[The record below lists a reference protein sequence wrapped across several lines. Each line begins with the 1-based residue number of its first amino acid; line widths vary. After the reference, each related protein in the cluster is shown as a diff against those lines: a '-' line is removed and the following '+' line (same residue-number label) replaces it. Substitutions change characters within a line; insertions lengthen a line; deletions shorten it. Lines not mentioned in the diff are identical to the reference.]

1 MPPVPHPI
9 TGNELQRGQWYRWVF
24 WGIVSFFFL
33 YEFFIRVTPN
43 VILPQ
48 LQEDLG
54 GTPGSTATAMSTY
67 LWVYAPMQLVVGLL
81 LDKWGSKFIVSS
93 AAMVCGIG
101 CIIFSYAPDLAS
113 AGLGRGLIG
122 MGSAFAFVG
131 AIYIATVWFPP
142 KQLGMIAG
150 ITTAVGMIGE
160 VIGQVPVADL
170 VKEYTWRD
178 VVLWS
183 GLVGIGIGLFMMAV
197 IPRRP
202 SWFENRFKHD
212 STAQESPI
220 KRLGLI
226 FRNPQIWIIGCLSGI
241 LYLPLSV
248 IAALWG
254 TTYLN
259 KTMEISTNDASL
271 CMSLL
276 AVGWLVGCPL
286 FGKLSDQYQ
295 NRRIPLLIGSIGGFI
310 TMSLFLLAEDM
321 SLTAMLVLMFVMG
334 FVTSSQTLAF
344 AFAIEINPRSMAA
357 TAVSAC
363 NFLTMLAAAGL
374 QIAVGYILDAISNSG
389 SEAKIQAVDVT
400 LLLHD
405 ETNHVKDAYANVTP
419 ADFMWAIAVMP
430 ILFLVCIGLCFLLKE
445 THAQP
450 SDETTHG

>member
-1 MPPVPHPI
+1 MATLPNPNPSK
-9 TGNELQRGQWYRWVF
+9 ELQQGRWYRWLF
-24 WGIVSFFFL
+24 WGIVALFFL

-67 LWVYAPMQLVVGLL
+67 LWIYAPMQLVVGLL
-81 LDKWGSKFIVSS
+81 LDKWGSKFIVST
-93 AAMVCGIG
+93 AAMVCGVG
-101 CIIFSYAPDLAS
+101 CIIFSYAPDLVS

-183 GLVGIGIGLFMMAV
+183 GVVGIGIGIFMMVV

-202 SWFENRFKHD
+202 SWFDERFKHD
-212 STAQESPI
+212 STAKESPI
-220 KRLGLI
+220 RKLGMI
-226 FRNPQIWIIGCLSGI
+226 FRNPQIWIIGSLSAI

-254 TTYLN
+254 TTYLE
-259 KTMEISTNDASL
+259 KTMDIGVKDASL
-271 CMSLL
+271 CMSVL
-276 AVGWLVGCPL
+276 AIGWLIGCPL
-286 FGKLSDQYQ
+286 FGKTSDKYQ
-295 NRRIPLLIGSIGGFI
+295 NRKIPLLIGSIGGFI

-321 SLTAMLVLMFVMG
+321 SLTTMLVLMFVMG

-363 NFLTMLAAAGL
+363 NFLTMLAAAAL
-374 QIAVGYILDAISNSG
+374 QNAVGYILDAISSPGSG
-389 SEAKIQAVDVT
+389 TKTSDSSVPYSDVT
-400 LLLHD
+400 
-405 ETNHVKDAYANVTP
+405 AS
-419 ADFMWAIAVMP
+419 DFMWAIAVMP
-430 ILFLVCIGLCFLLKE
+430 ALFVVSIFLCLLLKE
-445 THAQP
+445 THDQKSEDDDGQP
-450 SDETTHG
+450 AVRLH

>member
-1 MPPVPHPI
+1 MATLPNPI
-9 TGNELQRGQWYRWVF
+9 SSKELQQGRWYRWLF
-24 WGIVSFFFL
+24 WGIVAFFFL

-67 LWVYAPMQLVVGLL
+67 LWIYAPMQLVVGLL
-81 LDKWGSKFIVSS
+81 LDKWGSKFIVST

-101 CIIFSYAPDLAS
+101 CIIFSYAPDLVS
-113 AGLGRGLIG
+113 AGIGRGLIG

-170 VKEYTWRD
+170 VKEFTWRD

-183 GLVGIGIGLFMMAV
+183 GVVGIGIGIFMMLV

-202 SWFENRFKHD
+202 TWFDERFKND
-212 STAQESPI
+212 STAKESPI
-220 KRLGLI
+220 RKLGTI
-226 FRNPQIWIIGCLSGI
+226 FRNPQIWIIGSLSAI

-254 TTYLN
+254 TTYLE
-259 KTMEISTNDASL
+259 KTMDIGVKDASM

-276 AVGWLVGCPL
+276 AIGWLIGCPL
-286 FGKLSDQYQ
+286 FGKTSDKYR
-295 NRRIPLLIGSIGGFI
+295 NRKIPLLIGSIGGFI

-321 SLTAMLVLMFVMG
+321 SITTMLALMFVMG

-363 NFLTMLAAAGL
+363 NFLTMLAAAAL
-374 QIAVGYILDAISNSG
+374 QNAVGYILDAISGAG
-389 SEAKIQAVDVT
+389 SKTKASDSSIPYSDVSAT
-400 LLLHD
+400 
-405 ETNHVKDAYANVTP
+405 
-419 ADFMWAIAVMP
+419 DFMWAIAVMP
-430 ILFLVCIGLCFLLKE
+430 ALFLISIILCFLLKE
-445 THAQP
+445 THGRQSEDDDGQP
-450 SDETTHG
+450 TVRMH